1 MCISNKV
8 PGDAHEAGPH
18 CESTTAG
25 GGNKMPGSPTEM
37 AGIWEGEGNE
47 NYRTVEAQVS
57 ISVDCHAIHHLML
70 NDKIILTKT

>member
-1 MCISNKV
+1 
-8 PGDAHEAGPH
+8 
-18 CESTTAG
+18 
-25 GGNKMPGSPTEM
+25 MPMRLVHTVRAPLQVEGTKCLAPPTEM

-57 ISVDCHAIHHLML
+57 ISVDYHAIHHLML